1 MYQQK
6 ADAETKTTV
15 QYYKDCRINEVNCR
29 EKSCHISEMVRVL
42 WPIKLTL
49 LCLEISHSDVVEYVN
64 T

>member
-1 MYQQK
+1 MNT
-6 ADAETKTTV
+6 DAHSITI
-15 QYYKDCRINEVNCR
+15 DCRINEVNCR
-29 EKSCHISEMVRVL
+29 EKSCHVNHERIKFIAEMVRVL